1 MCCRRSG
8 FLFIGPPNN
17 SVKDHKADRTFQ
29 RSVVHTL
36 PFQIDYLLLSRTQEA
51 HKETKHNVG
60 DIIMTWTISHVI
72 CIEPTLWS
80 KRNPFQL
87 ILLGICHSNG
97 SQTARI
103 PGEECESK
111 TLLWQRLP
119 GRASYPPSSSSSLA
133 SIMDGSETP
142 ANKVRGRAWANQRE
156 RGVKTWCGAHF
167 LPQLHGKARV
177 LVSSMLY

>member
-60 DIIMTWTISHVI
+60 DIIMTWTILHVI

-97 SQTARI
+97 SQTATI
-103 PGEECESK
+103 PGEERESK
-111 TLLWQRLP
+111 TLLCCVVMT
-119 GRASYPPSSSSSLA
+119 ASARKSFL
-133 SIMDGSETP
+133 SILLLLFPCFNHGWFRNSCKWGE
-142 ANKVRGRAWANQRE
+142 GE
-156 RGVKTWCGAHF
+156 GV
-167 LPQLHGKARV
+167 
-177 LVSSMLY
+177 S